1 MRLHRLDLTAFGPYP
16 NHESVDFD
24 ALGQDVHTRVT
35 DGRLSLSVSA
45 TPIFIE
51 PTK

>member
-1 MRLHRLDLTAFGPYP
+1 MAKA
-16 NHESVDFD
+16 FD
-24 ALGQDVHTRVT
+24 ALSQDVHARLT
-35 DGRLSLSVSA
+35 DGRLSLSVSV